1 MIDFELSLFFK
12 CCLKI
17 KIVKVNMS
25 IYLIRHA
32 QSLGNVNGKTESH
45 ASIPLTEFGHE
56 QAQKLVDVLPPA
68 KQIFISPFLRTRL
81 TAEPILLRD
90 QITPQVLD
98 IQEFSYLS
106 DTRCKNTTLEERK
119 PWVDDYWNQAD
130 VNLVTSEGAESF
142 ANFYQRVTDFI
153 SHLDSLKVHYQHDH
167 LLVFS
172 HGQFLQLLKM
182 LVEQKRE
189 LSSQLM
195 RDFRYALLNH
205 QLDNTEFFIFK

>member
-1 MIDFELSLFFK
+1 
-12 CCLKI
+12 
-17 KIVKVNMS
+17 MS

-45 ASIPLTEFGHE
+45 ASIPLTEYGHK

-119 PWVDDYWNQAD
+119 
-130 VNLVTSEGAESF
+130 
-142 ANFYQRVTDFI
+142 
-153 SHLDSLKVHYQHDH
+153 
-167 LLVFS
+167 
-172 HGQFLQLLKM
+172 
-182 LVEQKRE
+182 
-189 LSSQLM
+189 LM
-195 RDFRYALLNH
+195 WFR
-205 QLDNTEFFIFK
+205 